1 MSMSGNYW
9 NLYNGNIAENN
20 RLKMIESYLALNNPI
35 SFYGNEEA
43 KRRGLL
49 DDILNKNDKDI
60 LNEINYDDFESIKK
74 GLDKLSKYIKS
85 VENYYK
91 DKYIDPETID
101 ECKKLW
107 IKYNELEKKIL
118 YN

>member
-20 RLKMIESYLALNNPI
+20 RLKMIESYFALNNPI
-35 SFYGNEEA
+35 NFYDNEEA

-49 DDILNKNDKDI
+49 NDNFNKNDRDI
-60 LNEINYDDFESIKK
+60 LNEINYNDIESMKI
-74 GLDKLSKYIKS
+74 GLDRLSRYIKS

-91 DKYIDPETID
+91 DKFIDPETVD